1 MKIGV
6 IGGNGV
12 GATNRLVHLIERKR
26 IAAGAFRDQHHPE
39 LVVLYKTQSPSRSMY
54 LEGRGPSFVEGY
66 IEDAKDLKRLGCGV
80 GCICCNTA
88 HYAIDR
94 IQVESGL
101 PFINM
106 LEEVAKKAKATG
118 EKRFELFGTD
128 GARKFNLYG
137 AAFKALFP
145 EAQIVYP
152 SDERQKLVTR
162 VICDVKNKARLLPPA
177 DSASPIAIL
186 KGLINTAT
194 APVILGCTDLRVA
207 YSLDERVDEKVAVDS
222 LETLADCIIEKSGE
236 QGGGYGLKASAVSIY
251 TNFTHVADEV
261 AVCIFDSSDTYKV
274 YRV

>member
-26 IAAGAFRDQHHPE
+26 IADGAFRDQHHPE

-94 IQVESGL
+94 IQDESGL

-118 EKRFELFGTD
+118 ETRFELFGTD
-128 GARKFNLYG
+128 GARKFDLYG
-137 AAFKALFP
+137 AAFGRIFP

-152 SDERQKLVTR
+152 SEDRQKLVTK
-162 VICDVKNKARLLPPA
+162 VICDVKNKARLLPPE
-177 DSASPIAIL
+177 DTESPISIL
-186 KGLINTAT
+186 KGLIKSAS

-207 YSLDERVDEKVAVDS
+207 YSPDEQVGDGVAVDS
-222 LETLADCIIEKSGE
+222 LESLADAIIEVSGSRF
-236 QGGGYGLKASAVSIY
+236 GV
-251 TNFTHVADEV
+251 
-261 AVCIFDSSDTYKV
+261 
-274 YRV
+274 

>member
-12 GATNRLVHLIERKR
+12 AATNRLVHLLERKR

-66 IEDAKDLKRLGCGV
+66 IEDAKELKRLGCGV

-88 HYAIDR
+88 HYAIAR
-94 IQVESGL
+94 IQKESGL

-118 EKRFELFGTD
+118 MTRFELFGTD
-128 GARKFNLYG
+128 GARKFDLYG
-137 AAFKALFP
+137 SAFGRIFP
-145 EAQIVYP
+145 EATIVYP
-152 SDERQKLVTR
+152 SEESQKLVTK
-162 VICDVKNKARLLPPA
+162 VICDVKNKARLLPPE
-177 DSASPIAIL
+177 DPASPIFVL
-186 KGLINTAT
+186 KNLISTAK

-207 YSLDERVDEKVAVDS
+207 YAPDDNVSDGVAVDS
-222 LETLADCIIEKSGE
+222 LESLADAILEKS
-236 QGGGYGLKASAVSIY
+236 KADV
-251 TNFTHVADEV
+251 
-261 AVCIFDSSDTYKV
+261 
-274 YRV
+274 

>member
-39 LVVLYKTQSPSRSMY
+39 LVVFYKTQSPSRSMY
-54 LEGRGPSFVEGY
+54 LEGRGPSFIEGY
-66 IEDAKDLKRLGCGV
+66 IEDAKELKRLGCGA

-94 IQVESGL
+94 IQDESGL

-118 EKRFELFGTD
+118 ETRFELFGTD
-128 GARKFNLYG
+128 GARKFDLYG
-137 AAFKALFP
+137 AAFRRIFP
-145 EAQIVYP
+145 EAQIAYP
-152 SDERQKLVTR
+152 SEDRQKLVTK
-162 VICDVKNKARLLPPA
+162 VICDVKNKARLLPPENPE
-177 DSASPIAIL
+177 SPISIL
-186 KGLINTAT
+186 KGLIKSAK

-207 YSLDERVDEKVAVDS
+207 YSPDEQVGDGVAVDS
-222 LETLADCIIEKSGE
+222 LESLAE
-236 QGGGYGLKASAVSIY
+236 AVLERSE
-251 TNFTHVADEV
+251 H
-261 AVCIFDSSDTYKV
+261 
-274 YRV
+274 

>member
-12 GATNRLVHLIERKR
+12 AATNRLVHLLERKR

-66 IEDAKDLKRLGCGV
+66 IEDAKELKRLGCGV

-88 HYAIDR
+88 HYAIAM
-94 IQVESGL
+94 IQKESGL

-118 EKRFELFGTD
+118 MTRFELFGTD
-128 GARKFNLYG
+128 GARKFDLYG
-137 AAFKALFP
+137 SAFSRIFP
-145 EAQIVYP
+145 EASIVYP
-152 SDERQKLVTR
+152 SEERQKLVTK
-162 VICDVKNKARLLPPA
+162 VICDVKNKSRLLPPE
-177 DSASPIAIL
+177 DPSSPIAIL
-186 KGLINTAT
+186 KGLLNSAS

-207 YSLDERVDEKVAVDS
+207 YAPDSEVDDIVAVDS
-222 LETLADCIIEKSGE
+222 LEALADAILAKS
-236 QGGGYGLKASAVSIY
+236 AMA
-251 TNFTHVADEV
+251 TH
-261 AVCIFDSSDTYKV
+261 K
-274 YRV
+274 

>member
-39 LVVLYKTQSPSRSMY
+39 LIVFYRTQSPSRSMY

-66 IEDAKDLKRLGCGV
+66 IDDAKELKHLGCGA

-88 HYAIDR
+88 HFAIDR
-94 IQVESGL
+94 IQDESGL

-118 EKRFELFGTD
+118 ERCFELFGTD
-128 GARKFNLYG
+128 GARKFDLYG
-137 AAFKALFP
+137 KAFGRIFP
-145 EAQIVYP
+145 EAKIFYP
-152 SDERQKLVTR
+152 SEDRQKLVTK
-162 VICDVKNKARLLPPA
+162 VICDVKNKARFLPPSDA
-177 DSASPIAIL
+177 SSPISIL
-186 KGLINTAT
+186 KGLITTAS

-207 YSLDERVDEKVAVDS
+207 YAPDDEVDEHVAVDS
-222 LETLADCIIEKSGE
+222 LESLADAVIERSG
-236 QGGGYGLKASAVSIY
+236 
-251 TNFTHVADEV
+251 
-261 AVCIFDSSDTYKV
+261 C
-274 YRV
+274 